1 MLYVF
6 GLSFGS
12 CRGVTGMNGAILLQL
27 TSLVSRNSPGNFLVV
42 YGSGTSS
49 FSNGTP
55 SSSTTLSSS
64 SVLSEHFSR
73 VRA

>member
-1 MLYVF
+1 
-6 GLSFGS
+6 
-12 CRGVTGMNGAILLQL
+12 
-27 TSLVSRNSPGNFLVV
+27 VV